1 MENKTPSEIEIEKKE
16 TAEFSGSEVMSD
28 HEASLHRKNRKLL
41 NGYLRLVALLFCA
54 VAVFW
59 VGYSSGASHAKPQ
72 DDSLKGVVF
81 ENMQPKEDGNVD
93 FSLFWKVWDLLKEK
107 YVDSN
112 KLEAQ
117 KLFYGA
123 IKGMLAATGD
133 PYTTFFDPEE
143 NKAFGEDISGS
154 FEGIGA
160 ELGIKNN
167 ILTVIAPLEGT
178 PAEQA
183 GLRAGDKI
191 IKIEGKITSDMTIDQ
206 AVDLI
211 RGPKGTSVVLTV
223 FRSGS
228 EDTIDISVT
237 RNVINVKSVKSEMK
251 DGSIAYI
258 KISRFGDDTASG
270 FAAVLNRAVSQGAK
284 GIVIDL
290 RNNPGGYLEASV
302 SMASKMLPK
311 GDVVVI
317 EESGDKRQEK
327 TFAKGGDIASQIP
340 TIVLINEGSASAS
353 EILSGALKDNRDN
366 VTLVGKKSFGKGSV
380 QEFIDLPEKTA
391 VKITVARWLTP
402 NGNQINEQGISPDV
416 EIDLSNDDYQNDR
429 DPQLDKAL
437 EIAKEKTN

>member
-1 MENKTPSEIEIEKKE
+1 MENKTPSEIEIGKKE
-16 TAEFSGSEVMSD
+16 NTEFAGNKDMSD
-28 HEASLHRKNRKLL
+28 HEVSLHRKNRKLL

-59 VGYSSGASHAKPQ
+59 VGYSSGASHVKSQ

-81 ENMQPKEDGNVD
+81 ENMQPKENANVD

-211 RGPKGTSVVLTV
+211 RGPKGTPVVLTV

-237 RNVINVKSVKSEMK
+237 RNVINVKSVTSEMK

-258 KISRFGDDTASG
+258 KVSRFGDDTASG
-270 FAAVLNRAVSQGAK
+270 FAVALNKAVSQGAK

-317 EESGDKRQEK
+317 EESGDKSQEK
-327 TFAKGGDIASQIP
+327 TFAKGGDIVSQIP
-340 TIVLINEGSASAS
+340 TVVLINEGSASAS

-402 NGNQINEQGISPDV
+402 NGNQINEQGIAPDV
-416 EIDLSNDDYQNDR
+416 EIELSNEDYQNDR

-437 EIAKEKTN
+437 EIVKEKTK